1 MNNLELAVCVI
12 AIAVAQLLTVLLTI
26 GRERDIKELRGQ
38 VNELRGLLNEQ
49 RLRIVALR
57 AWLAGRN
64 APQPSRISSEREPMR
79 EPMANTTEAPEP
91 TIMPKDSPDAIPS
104 TTADGLTRATNAF
117 KWFKEDA
124 DEPREIVEARQIV
137 AGLKGG
143 ALQEPAVTPGDL
155 PQTVQPRT
163 AEDEDAQTKKANWS
177 RDILAGLR
185 GGLKDAPPEPAT
197 TTKDSSDTIP
207 SAAEVEFK
215 RVTKA
220 INWLKEEADNA
231 REIGQKS

>member
-1 MNNLELAVCVI
+1 MSNLELAVCVI
-12 AIAVAQLLTVLLTI
+12 AIAVAQLLTILLTI

-64 APQPSRISSEREPMR
+64 APQPSRISSERERMR
-79 EPMANTTEAPEP
+79 EPIANNTEAPEP
-91 TIMPKDSPDAIPS
+91 TITPKDSPDAIPS
-104 TTADGLTRATNAF
+104 TTADGLTRVTNAF

-143 ALQEPAVTPGDL
+143 ALQEPAITPRDL